1 MSALPCFNETRLE
14 QIARMLGEEVTGSE
28 LNRIFERCGVEDT
41 SRESTKWRRIY
52 HSLAARQRR
61 DGCGNH
67 AARFI
72 REVMDPS
79 RYMGRSGEH
88 DERRRNLNAILVLE
102 GLEFTAKGEFRRG
115 EAVRTVPEAEQR
127 AQVLTAKFQ
136 GRKMHPEVLR
146 FCRAELLVD
155 NYFHAVFEAVKG
167 LMQRVRE
174 MSGLQEDG
182 AALIDKAFSSS
193 NPRIAFNTLQT
204 ETERMEQ
211 AGFAMVLKGC
221 FQAIRNPRAH
231 EPKILWKGEDDAAD
245 YLTLISLL
253 HRKLDEAAPVQP
265 ASGKP

>member
-1 MSALPCFNETRLE
+1 MSAFPCFNETRLE

-28 LNRIFERCGVEDT
+28 LDRVFERCGVDDT
-41 SRESTKWRRIY
+41 SGESTKWKRIY
-52 HSLAARQRR
+52 QSLAARQRR

-72 REVMDPS
+72 REVMDPA
-79 RYMGRSGEH
+79 RYLRRSDHHNELH
-88 DERRRNLNAILVLE
+88 RNLNAILVLE
-102 GLEFTAKGEFRRG
+102 GLEFTAKSEFRRV
-115 EAVRTVPEAEQR
+115 EAARTVSEAEQR
-127 AQVLTAKFQ
+127 AQVLTSKFQ
-136 GRKMHPEVLR
+136 GRRMHSEVLR
-146 FCRAELLVD
+146 FCKAELLVD

-182 AALIDKAFSSS
+182 AALIEKAFSSS
-193 NPRIAFNTLQT
+193 KPRIAFNTLQT

-211 AGFAMVLKGC
+211 TGFALLLKGC
-221 FQAIRNPRAH
+221 YQAIRNPRAH

-245 YLTLISLL
+245 YLTLVSLL
-253 HRKLDEAAPVQP
+253 HRKLDEAVPVPP